1 MAERRGAAAGKEFKF
16 EKQVTVNLYPKSIVA
31 FNDPYFKHTLFSF
44 LLDSCLCAKVELLLA
59 MLDRSLFQT
68 VFCNCHN
75 NSPLGVME
83 LDADPTLRHV
93 LERTEPVGL
102 AASAGAE
109 VGTAAALV
117 LRVGLCAHGGA
128 SVVLAETLG
137 SVGSHFLVKDDGKAA
152 VGIEVNANHLKSI
165 RKGWVYGEANIVH
178 RGGKL
183 HVWSID
189 IKNEAGDLI
198 CTSRLTVMIIKA

>member
-1 MAERRGAAAGKEFKF
+1 MTNPEDIGKEFGKGTIG
-16 EKQVTVNLYPKSIVA
+16 EVLGIEIIEIT
-31 FNDPYFKHTLFSF
+31 NDCVKGKMPVDSRTHQPYG
-44 LLDSCLCAKVELLLA
+44 
-59 MLDRSLFQT
+59 ML
-68 VFCNCHN
+68 
-75 NSPLGVME
+75 
-83 LDADPTLRHV
+83 
-93 LERTEPVGL
+93 
-102 AASAGAE
+102 
-109 VGTAAALV
+109 
-117 LRVGLCAHGGA
+117 HGGA

-189 IKNEAGDLI
+189 IKNESGDLI

>member
-1 MAERRGAAAGKEFKF
+1 MTNPEDIGKEFGKGTIG
-16 EKQVTVNLYPKSIVA
+16 EVLGIEIIEITDDCVKGKMPVDSRTHQ
-31 FNDPYFKHTLFSF
+31 PYG
-44 LLDSCLCAKVELLLA
+44 
-59 MLDRSLFQT
+59 ML
-68 VFCNCHN
+68 
-75 NSPLGVME
+75 
-83 LDADPTLRHV
+83 
-93 LERTEPVGL
+93 
-102 AASAGAE
+102 
-109 VGTAAALV
+109 
-117 LRVGLCAHGGA
+117 HGGA

-137 SVGSHFLVKDDGKAA
+137 SVGSHFLVKDEGKAA

>member
-1 MAERRGAAAGKEFKF
+1 MTNLNDIGKEFGKGTIC
-16 EKQVTVNLYPKSIVA
+16 EVLGIEIIEITDDCVKGKMPVDSRTHQ
-31 FNDPYFKHTLFSF
+31 PYG
-44 LLDSCLCAKVELLLA
+44 
-59 MLDRSLFQT
+59 ML
-68 VFCNCHN
+68 
-75 NSPLGVME
+75 
-83 LDADPTLRHV
+83 
-93 LERTEPVGL
+93 
-102 AASAGAE
+102 
-109 VGTAAALV
+109 
-117 LRVGLCAHGGA
+117 HGGA

>member
-1 MAERRGAAAGKEFKF
+1 MTNPEDIGKEFGKGTIG
-16 EKQVTVNLYPKSIVA
+16 EVLGIEIIEIT
-31 FNDPYFKHTLFSF
+31 NDCVKGKMPVDSRTHQPYG
-44 LLDSCLCAKVELLLA
+44 
-59 MLDRSLFQT
+59 ML
-68 VFCNCHN
+68 
-75 NSPLGVME
+75 
-83 LDADPTLRHV
+83 
-93 LERTEPVGL
+93 
-102 AASAGAE
+102 
-109 VGTAAALV
+109 
-117 LRVGLCAHGGA
+117 HGGA